1 MPLPV
6 KLLIVLLVRF
16 TSLAI
21 NPVTLSLNVA
31 VTKNGAFVVVRDAD
45 VKAIVGTTVSTIM
58 ALLSAKDC
66 PAGIVKVALLPAASF
81 KVAPPAKVIAV
92 ELRSVLLCPAA
103 GV

>member
-21 NPVTLSLNVA
+21 NPVTLSLKVA
-31 VTKNGAFVVVRDAD
+31 VTKNGAFVVVGEVD
-45 VKAIVGTTVSTIM
+45 VKATVGTIVSTIM
-58 ALLSAKDC
+58 ALLLAKDC
-66 PAGIVKVALLPAASF
+66 PVGIVNVALLLAASL
-81 KVAPPAKVIAV
+81 KVAPVAKVMVV
-92 ELRSVLLCPAA
+92 ELRSVLFCPVA